1 MSSSRRSF
9 LRPLLPFALLTAG
22 AAYALASWNWC
33 GRWEERTPEVLSQ
46 VRGEGPLRAGAAKV
60 ALSPPY
66 PVVVAGYVP
75 PRPEASQAEL
85 PLHARALV
93 LEAGG
98 ARVGVVSLEL
108 LLVTPEITARVRERA
123 AKAGVKDVL
132 VVATHTHS
140 SFGGYDA
147 RWAAQLSGTGRY
159 REASVNAV
167 VEGASEALEKAAASM
182 KDVTLEVGGA
192 ADAGLV
198 YSRSGGEVPDGQLT
212 RAVLRGAEGNVAE
225 VLVFAGHATLIPR
238 QRALVDPDYPGRLS
252 ALREEAG
259 SGVTLFVQGS
269 EGNASVAFTEGQGP
283 ERALGF
289 ARKLSALAD
298 GATPA
303 SVTGPVRLAFAR
315 VQTALPRPDSS
326 RLVPAF
332 TRAAGDNF
340 LCGSSPREAEVDA
353 LALGPLELLSI
364 PGEPTVDAGRALAGL
379 TGATHVL
386 GLANGYV
393 GYLDTPE
400 KVKAGQGESRRQYFG
415 PVLLERLGTAA
426 RVASDSAGFSPGS

>member
-108 LLVTPEITARVRERA
+108 LLVTPEITARVRERV
-123 AKAGVKDVL
+123 AKAGVKEVL

-167 VEGASEALEKAAASM
+167 VEGASEALELAAASM

-198 YSRSGGEVPDGQLT
+198 YSRSGGDVPDGQLT
-212 RAVLRGAEGNVAE
+212 RAVLRGAEGPVAE

-238 QRALVDPDYPGRLS
+238 QRALVDPDFPGRLS

-269 EGNASVAFTEGQGP
+269 EGNASVAFSEGQGP

-303 SVTGPVRLAFAR
+303 SVTEPVRLAFAR

-364 PGEPTVDAGRALAGL
+364 PGEPTVGAGRVLADL

-400 KVKAGQGESRRQYFG
+400 RVREGQGESRRQYFG
-415 PVLLERLGTAA
+415 PALLERLGTAA
-426 RVASDSAGFSPGS
+426 RVASGAVGFSPEK